1 MPGRLEPWPDEY
13 RKPINVSGADAYV
26 AFDFSAPRVSQPDG
40 TLTPAQFTY
49 VEVPRDGDSPSYVVD
64 CFHDPTGLPR
74 VSAVHVLRSA
84 TGREVRSSDLRRLRN
99 LEDVIQSAWRAAS
112 YNPAVTIAETP
123 EEADA
128 AFLTRLAAQPE
139 ALKRQVRGLRQQARR
154 RVTPDLL
161 EQTARVYRDARVTG
175 APTKAVADHFG
186 LAAST
191 ASLYVKRAR
200 DAGMDLGDD
209 DRG

>member
-1 MPGRLEPWPDEY
+1 MTPRRLESWPDEY
-13 RKPINVSGADAYV
+13 RKPVDVSGSDAYV
-26 AFDFSAPRVSQPDG
+26 AFDFGAPRVRQQDD
-40 TLTPAQFTY
+40 TLTPPEFTY
-49 VEVPRDGDSPSYVVD
+49 VEAPRGDSPRYEVD
-64 CFHDPTGLPR
+64 CFHDASGLPR
-74 VSAVHVLRSA
+74 IGAVHVLRTA

-112 YNPAVTIAETP
+112 YNPLVTIADSR

-128 AFLTRLAAQPE
+128 VFAARVSAQPE

-154 RVTPDLL
+154 SITP
-161 EQTARVYRDARVTG
+161 EVIEETARVYRAGRATG

-186 LAAST
+186 LAPST

-200 DAGMDLGDD
+200 AAGMDMDG